1 MRAVPADV
9 KRILKKI
16 EEAGYR
22 AYITGG
28 SLRDLLRGREPAD
41 WDLST
46 TAPPETVSLLFP
58 EADRRGMPFGVVR
71 TALILITVGLPG
83 LLLQTV

>member
-46 TAPPETVSLLFP
+46 TAPPETV
-58 EADRRGMPFGVVR
+58 
-71 TALILITVGLPG
+71 
-83 LLLQTV
+83 